1 MEIIDCKSTD
11 VQSCLASLDGMLAG
25 IQTLVENRYSHPNS
39 EKYLTNR
46 DVCQMLQV
54 SPRTLQKWRDE
65 KTVPFFHL
73 KGKILYRESD
83 IATWLSTIT
92 V

>member
-1 MEIIDCKSTD
+1 MEIIDCKSTE
-11 VQSCLASLDGMLAG
+11 VQAFVASLDGMLAG
-25 IQTLVENRYSHPNS
+25 IQTLVEKRHSHPNS

-54 SPRTLQKWRDE
+54 SPRTLQKWRDD
-65 KTVPFFHL
+65 KTVPFFRL

-83 IATWLSTIT
+83 IAAWLSTGA